1 VHMTLVSP
9 NSTNTDP
16 AGWEVKPRVMRT
28 GLNSS
33 SSRPSSRLDTR
44 QP

>member
-1 VHMTLVSP
+1 MTLVWP

-16 AGWEVKPRVMRT
+16 AGWEVNPRVIRT
-28 GLNSS
+28 GRSSS